1 VYARKYFGSEAIVI
15 FNNSNKPQDIKVT
28 LPNVLKAV
36 DMKAFNGNAFVLK
49 NRELSLKMPAYGVE
63 IVYK

>member
-1 VYARKYFGSEAIVI
+1 VI